1 MTAVIFGAGN
11 YYREQR
17 EKLRALSEVEI
28 TAFLDNNPALW
39 NQQIDGVT
47 VIPPDAIKTT
57 VCEKIVI
64 MSIYGRE
71 IYEQLTGLGIAR
83 DRIVL
88 WERFWAEQG
97 RENGM
102 LPEPDLGQ
110 DSAGGDVL
118 ILSTSLNYNG
128 GSLAAVY
135 AARALKQ
142 RGIQVVL
149 AAPEGNEQFVREV
162 VSQGVTVVLD
172 PVLPYLCEAE
182 RKWIRQFRA
191 VVVNTLQM
199 MECACE
205 ISRMRP
211 VLWWIHEAPLLY
223 QKITQRYPDSLDGN
237 RFADIRICTVSKN
250 ARKYFNQVYPDRRPE
265 ILPFG
270 IPDMGNTCG
279 ETKNKKVTFALIG
292 AIYPLKGQEIF
303 LKAADLIRRGSQ
315 AQFWVVGKTDDKAYY
330 ERIESMA
337 AENDAVTI
345 WGERTRKEIHQM
357 FSEIDV
363 IVCASYEETVSIT
376 VTEAM
381 MYGKLCITTDRTGI
395 AGYIQDGVNGF
406 VVPADDVE
414 TLAERMQRIIAHC
427 GGLQEMRT
435 AARKTYEQY
444 FSMETFGE
452 NLEREIGETR
462 REWNRRQEGG
472 KGGASVHIPDLQ

>member
-1 MTAVIFGAGN
+1 MLKGFVRMTKQNIVIFGVGN
-11 YYREQR
+11 YYRER
-17 EKLRALSEVEI
+17 KEKLHILAGVKIL
-28 TAFLDNNPALW
+28 AFTDNNSSLW
-39 NQQIDGVT
+39 HQKIDGVT
-47 VIPPDAIKTT
+47 VIPPDAIKTIA
-57 VCEKIVI
+57 CEKIVI
-64 MSIYGRE
+64 MSLYGRE
-71 IYEQLTGLGIAR
+71 IYEQLIGLGIAR

-88 WERFWAEQG
+88 WERFWAEQC

-135 AARALKQ
+135 AACALKQ
-142 RGIQVVL
+142 RGIHTVL

-162 VSQGVTVVLD
+162 ISQGVTVVLE

-182 RKWIRQFRA
+182 RNWIRQFR
-191 VVVNTLQM
+191 VVMVNTLQM

-205 ISRMRP
+205 ISRIRP

-250 ARKYFNQVYPDRRPE
+250 AQKYFNQVYPDRRSE

-279 ETKNKKVTFALIG
+279 ETKNKNVTFALIG

-315 AQFWVVGKTDDKAYY
+315 AQFWVIGKTDDKAYF

-337 AENDAVTI
+337 VENDAVTI

-395 AGYIQDGVNGF
+395 ASYIQNGVNGF
-406 VVPADDVE
+406 VVPADDAE
-414 TLAERMQRIIAHC
+414 ALAERIQWITAHC
-427 GGLQEMRT
+427 DGLQDMRA
-435 AARKTYEQY
+435 AARKTYEQ
-444 FSMETFGE
+444 FFTMELFGK
-452 NLEREIGETR
+452 NLEKALCET
-462 REWNRRQEGG
+462 EQHW
-472 KGGASVHIPDLQ
+472 KK